1 MSCTELAKLF
11 AFFITNSSQGCVI
24 TSQGDPPKN
33 YFFLVTREALGEHLQ
48 PQVMFYTLKR
58 VKMKMFFAIPGRDD
72 EKLKKGVG
80 ECFNCLWVL
89 LISGTFKPILPVCS
103 SGDQEASVVDKA
115 ASLTVTIHNKDL
127 KLSRATF
134 SGICRVIK
142 PFCFLK
148 VGVIDSGSCSLN
160 KSVM

>member
-1 MSCTELAKLF
+1 M
-11 AFFITNSSQGCVI
+11 
-24 TSQGDPPKN
+24 
-33 YFFLVTREALGEHLQ
+33 
-48 PQVMFYTLKR
+48 
-58 VKMKMFFAIPGRDD
+58 
-72 EKLKKGVG
+72 
-80 ECFNCLWVL
+80 
-89 LISGTFKPILPVCS
+89 CS

-115 ASLTVTIHNKDL
+115 ASLTATIHNKDL

-160 KSVM
+160 KSVV